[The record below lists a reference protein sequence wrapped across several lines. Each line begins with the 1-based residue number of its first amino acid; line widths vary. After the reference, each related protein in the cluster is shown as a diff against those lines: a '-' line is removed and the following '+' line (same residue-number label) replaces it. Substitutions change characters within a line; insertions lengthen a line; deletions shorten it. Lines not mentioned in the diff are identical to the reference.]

1 MGGGYLSNQN
11 GRVVQFKYYLYKRTG
26 GVPIEL
32 RNVISCKVTQSSLGR
47 LKTSA
52 TMTMR
57 EDDRIDFLNDQ
68 VQINVVID
76 GVETPITRLLL
87 SSPRRIHN
95 FVTAPDRPVQCY
107 SLLLRLARDKT
118 LERYIVPAG
127 TNIVN
132 EVKRIIKAS
141 TGEERFDIT
150 SSEKSNRGVMEF
162 PIGTPWLDII
172 NQMLD
177 VINYTSLYT
186 DPVGLYKAR
195 PYVLPEFRTVEK
207 IYDFTLEDKN
217 IYRDLVEDIDGFDI
231 PNYFIRT
238 SVSVDEQT
246 LVARYENNRPDSPT
260 STVNRDRNVSYE
272 SIGEVAD
279 LQTLQ
284 DKCKRDAVEFTS
296 KYNYLEFPSSIQT
309 GHSYMTCIQVR
320 ILDIQG
326 KYIETSWEMDCKAG
340 GQMKHTMRKVVVI

>member
-1 MGGGYLSNQN
+1 MAYNQN
-11 GRVVQFKYYLYKRTG
+11 GRIVQFKYYLHKRTG
-26 GVPIEL
+26 GEPIEL
-32 RNVISCKVTQSSLGR
+32 KNVISCKITQSSLGR

-52 TMTMR
+52 AMTMR
-57 EDDRIDFLNDQ
+57 EDDRVDFLNDQ

-107 SLLLRLARDKT
+107 SLLLRLDRDKT

-141 TGEERFDIT
+141 IGTEDFDIPP
-150 SSEKSNRGVMEF
+150 SEKSNRGAMEF

-186 DPVGLYKAR
+186 SPTGLYKAE
-195 PYVLPEFRTVEK
+195 PYVLPEFRAVEK
-207 IYDFTLEDKN
+207 TYDFTLEEKN

-260 STVNRDRNVSYE
+260 STANRDRNVSSE
-272 SIGEVAD
+272 PVGEVAD

-284 DKCKRDAVEFTS
+284 DKCKRDAVELTS
-296 KYNYLEFPSSIQT
+296 KYHHLDFSTSIQT
-309 GHSYMTCIQVR
+309 GHGYLTCVQIR
-320 ILDIQG
+320 ILDVQG

-340 GQMKHTMRKVVVI
+340 GQMKHTMRKAVVI